1 MDVTCDGKWFWVEP
15 PTARVA
21 AAAERIL
28 DIRLADVQKFLP
40 LAARH
45 DADDP
50 EYVHQLR
57 VSCRRAAAALR
68 AFEPLAGRG
77 GRKLKRWL
85 KRLREA
91 AGPARDADVYLARLR
106 SELDPANRY
115 AQEIVDVVRQ
125 SRDEAQAALVKID
138 KQVAAGAFQQAI
150 DKTLDRIARGDG
162 ELADQSFAEFARHAI
177 AEAAHAIETVDAA
190 AASVTELHQL
200 RIAAKRL
207 RYAIEIFHSA
217 GAPELRRELYPQV
230 EEMQER
236 LGAVND
242 RSASQARLQQWLAEL
257 PAAGLAAFVAG
268 LVVSEHAAAGRLR
281 REFLQWWTAERH
293 AQVTDGLAAAFA

>member
-28 DIRLADVQKFLP
+28 EIRLAEVQKFLP

-45 DADDP
+45 DADDV

-77 GRKLKRWL
+77 GKKLKRWL
-85 KRLREA
+85 KKLREA

-106 SELDPANRY
+106 SELDPANQY
-115 AQEIVDVVRQ
+115 AQELVGVVRQ
-125 SRDEAQAALVKID
+125 SREEAQAALVKID
-138 KQVAAGAFQQAI
+138 KRASRGGFQRAI
-150 DKTLDRIARGDG
+150 DNALDRIARSDD
-162 ELADQSFAEFARHAI
+162 ELADESFAEFALRAVADATH
-177 AEAAHAIETVDAA
+177 EVDAIDA
-190 AASVTELHQL
+190 PTASIAELHQL

-217 GAPELRRELYPQV
+217 ATPELRLELYPQV

-242 RSASQARLQQWLAEL
+242 RSASQARLQQWLGEL
-257 PAAGLAAFVAG
+257 PPDGLAAFVAG
-268 LVVSEHAAAGRLR
+268 LVVSEHAMAGRLR
-281 REFLQWWTAERH
+281 GEFLQWWTPER
-293 AQVTDGLAAAFA
+293 QTRVTDGLAAAFA